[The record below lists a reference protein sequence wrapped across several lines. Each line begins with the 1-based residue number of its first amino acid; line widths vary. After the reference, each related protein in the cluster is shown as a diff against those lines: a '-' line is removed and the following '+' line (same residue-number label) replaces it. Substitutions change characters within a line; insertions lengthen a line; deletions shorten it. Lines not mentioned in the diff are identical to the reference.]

1 MRLARSVARV
11 ARLLAYAALLAALL
25 FVLALYDEGYRVGV
39 AAVAIVPA
47 AVLWLFSAAVNE
59 AADLPG
65 RLRAAP
71 ADAAELNAS
80 LADLS
85 RSRSGGVFRALW
97 RTGRAAAGARDLVTP
112 WAPLLPLVS
121 LPFLAATV
129 ASAVATPVVLL
140 ASLLV
145 LAVYG

>member
-59 AADLPG
+59 AADLPS

>member
-1 MRLARSVARV
+1 MRLARTVARV

-39 AAVAIVPA
+39 AVVALAPAV
-47 AVLWLFSAAVNE
+47 VLWLFSAAVNE

-71 ADAAELNAS
+71 SDARELNAS

-85 RSRSGGVFRALW
+85 RSRSSGVFRALW

-129 ASAVATPVVLL
+129 ASAVATPAVLL
-140 ASLLV
+140 VSLLV